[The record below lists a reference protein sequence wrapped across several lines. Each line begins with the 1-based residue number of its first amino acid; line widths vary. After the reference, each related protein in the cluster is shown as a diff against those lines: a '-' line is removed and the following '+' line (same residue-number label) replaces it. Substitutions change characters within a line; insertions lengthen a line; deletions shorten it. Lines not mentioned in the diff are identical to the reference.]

1 MNSIKTRL
9 IMSVS
14 IVVFITVLF
23 SNFLLNFLLSDTY
36 QEEIQQKHES
46 LSNAIKT
53 NVQSFIEK
61 AYVISE
67 MMATSPAV
75 YNFNSNSQIK
85 MSVDTQKRNPLIE
98 LIYIQDESGVQTAR
112 SSGELADR
120 SNRWWFKK
128 VKSEKEAFVSKSYYS
143 VAGNIAVSSVFIP
156 IYDESKLF
164 KGVFG
169 MDIRLDALQSVVE
182 KFSTS
187 TTYAFILD
195 GQGTLVAHPEKTRVS
210 QLYNYVTFNKNV
222 LVKNNAGEVLYD
234 KNNKPLT
241 ENKNFAV
248 SDGLAKITKKA
259 LNGQSGFLEY
269 ENENGELVVSH
280 YNHIK
285 LPGSSDSWSIITLE
299 KVKDAE
305 YLQRESAFINNTLS
319 VMSTI
324 LIIFVLMF
332 IAKNLVDKIN
342 NVSNSLNELAKG
354 EGDLTKRI
362 EMHNKDEVG
371 QLSNYFNTFMDKLH
385 AIILEVK
392 SNASMVAQNS
402 SELFS
407 TGNKINSIIEKQAI
421 QISSVASATE
431 EMSSNSENIAISL
444 EDGESFIE
452 KTNQA
457 IHEGN
462 EKLDLVVAEMCQIST
477 EVETLE
483 NTIDS
488 LSNSSLEIGT
498 ILGVITTI
506 ATQTNLLALN
516 AAIEAARA
524 GEHGRGFSVVADEVR
539 KLAERTQAS
548 IKEIEL
554 IVENLQTNA
563 QKAAGDMKQA
573 SEKVGSGVEK
583 VNETKVHFVH
593 MISSMDQLSSV
604 NYGVKCSMDDQLKAI
619 QSINENIHSISSHIE
634 GSTESLLEM
643 SSSTSSLVSQS
654 DLLNDI
660 VGKFKVS

>member
-1 MNSIKTRL
+1 
-9 IMSVS
+9 MSVS

-563 QKAAGDMKQA
+563 QKAAGDMTQA
-573 SEKVGSGVEK
+573 SEKVGSGVAK